1 MKVRKAVLPVA
12 GLGTRFLPATKSIP
26 KEMLPVVDRPIIDY
40 AVSEAWDAGIEQI
53 ILVTG
58 RGKGALE
65 DYFDHA
71 VELET
76 TLSAKGNLSSL
87 QSLLDRLP
95 KDGTISY
102 VRQQQ
107 PLGLGHAVWCARHL
121 VGNEPFAVLLP
132 DDLIA
137 PPMAGAY
144 TGIPT
149 LRQMVQQFELL
160 NAPVIAAMEV
170 APSDVSKY
178 GIIDPIGGVPESQNG
193 PDDLVAIRGLVEKPA
208 PEQAPSSLAIIGRY
222 ILPPELFTLLEQ
234 GKRGAGGEIQLTD
247 ALVQLLA
254 QQPVYGYRFHGTRF
268 DCGTKVGFQMANL
281 ELALRHEAL
290 RVQLL
295 PFFRAQLSKWEQ
307 LA

>member
-40 AVSEAWDAGIEQI
+40 AVSEAWDAGIEQV

-76 TLSAKGNLSSL
+76 TLSAKGNLASL
-87 QSLLDRLP
+87 RCLLDGLP

-137 PPMAGAY
+137 PPLDGAY
-144 TGIPT
+144 AGVPT
-149 LRQMVQQFELL
+149 LRQMVQQFERLGV
-160 NAPVIAAMEV
+160 AVVAAMEV
-170 APSDVSKY
+170 AAADVSKY
-178 GIIDPIGGVPESQNG
+178 GIIDPRHEV
-193 PDDLVAIRGLVEKPA
+193 DDLVAINGLIEKPA
-208 PEQAPSSLAIIGRY
+208 PEQAPSSLAVIGRY
-222 ILPPELFTLLEQ
+222 ILPPEIFTLLERGQ
-234 GKRGAGGEIQLTD
+234 RGAGGEIQLTD

-254 QQPVYGYRFHGTRF
+254 QQPMYGYRFHGTRF

-281 ELALRHEAL
+281 EMALRHETL
-290 RVQLL
+290 RAQLL
-295 PFFRAQLSKWEQ
+295 PFFRTQIAKWQ
-307 LA
+307 HL